1 MYGNNTYFVQRP
13 TMRFHF
19 NLRGDEGLIPDK
31 EGSDLAD
38 LEAARAEARA
48 TAKELAIEDMRNGK
62 SHPALTV
69 EIADPNGVVVE
80 SVRLDVALTTDNAL
94 SATQFAS
101 LREVGRSFLHA
112 EIPAEDAV
120 LLLDRGLIY
129 CLLGCF
135 RITAAGK
142 ARVVLGS

>member
-1 MYGNNTYFVQRP
+1 
-13 TMRFHF
+13 MRFHF
-19 NLRGDEGLIPDK
+19 NVRVDEGLIPDK

-38 LEAARAEARA
+38 LEAARAEARETA
-48 TAKELAIEDMRNGK
+48 TELAIEALRNGK
-62 SHPALTV
+62 PHPALCV
-69 EIADPNGVVVE
+69 EIVDPSGTVVE
-80 SVRLDVALTTDNAL
+80 SIRLDVALTRDNTL

-129 CLLGCF
+129 CLLGCL

-142 ARVVLGS
+142 ARVLLGS